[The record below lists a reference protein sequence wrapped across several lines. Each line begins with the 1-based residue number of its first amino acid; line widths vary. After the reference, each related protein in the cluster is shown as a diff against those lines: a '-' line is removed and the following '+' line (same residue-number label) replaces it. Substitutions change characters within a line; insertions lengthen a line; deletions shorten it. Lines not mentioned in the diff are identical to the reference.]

1 MRAHRERGPAGR
13 VVTLAPLLAACGGSE
28 AAQPLASEPAA
39 CAEPAGGDSEG
50 ANFPGTVG
58 VDVEG
63 TGGVFDFR
71 VTVSSPY
78 DTPAHYADGWL
89 VLDEAGTVFG
99 EHALLHS
106 HETE

>member
-1 MRAHRERGPAGR
+1 
-13 VVTLAPLLAACGGSE
+13 
-28 AAQPLASEPAA
+28 
-39 CAEPAGGDSEG
+39 
-50 ANFPGTVG
+50 VG

-63 TGGVFDFR
+63 DGGVFDFR

-78 DTPAHYADGWL
+78 DTLAHYADGWL